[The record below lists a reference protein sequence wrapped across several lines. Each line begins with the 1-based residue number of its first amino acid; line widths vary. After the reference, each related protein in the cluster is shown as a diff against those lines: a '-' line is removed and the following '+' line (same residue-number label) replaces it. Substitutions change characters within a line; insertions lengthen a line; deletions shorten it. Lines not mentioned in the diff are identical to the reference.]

1 MRPVVKIYHQLK
13 QTILHVRRG
22 GRSTLISTLIKAPYR
37 LALIIVDF
45 LALPISIPIIILI
58 RIFKPIYHIR
68 FGYFYG
74 GRIGHFVFDTAM
86 AAIINHKNSKGAYL
100 FYFLPNISNTHW
112 SKMVKRELNVFYWV
126 RLLDFANQIIP
137 GGEDYSIVPGLYNGN
152 SSRDMNGLI
161 YRSDFSFTFTNSE
174 TESVKKWLH
183 AKGWKEGEKIIC
195 FHVRDNEYLA
205 TNNWTYHNYRNSDVQ
220 TFIPAMELLANKG
233 YWVMRM
239 GQKMHEPI
247 KSSHT
252 KIIDFAF
259 DKDKN
264 NLIDV
269 WLCAHCELMVST
281 GSGPD
286 AISDVYRRPIL
297 HLNYLPITE
306 LHSWSNAHFCPK
318 KLYWK
323 ESGLLLSFEEYC
335 QNNFFHSERY
345 EYFGI
350 NIIDLNSKEITD
362 SVLEKIKLIEGK
374 YVQSVEDNKLQHNFL
389 ETAMKNNKFSEVNK
403 FFHPDA
409 GISLSFLRSYPN
421 WLN

>member
-1 MRPVVKIYHQLK
+1 MQPIIKMK
-13 QTILHVRRG
+13 QTILHIRKG
-22 GRSTLISTLIKAPYR
+22 GWPVLISTLIKLPYR
-37 LALIIVDF
+37 LVLIIVDF

-86 AAIINHKNSKGAYL
+86 TAIINHNNSEGAYL
-100 FYFLPNISNTHW
+100 FYFLPNISNLHW
-112 SKMVKRELNVFYWV
+112 AKMVKRELNVFYWV
-126 RLLDFANQIIP
+126 RLLDFANSIIP
-137 GGEDYSIVPGLYNGN
+137 GGEDHSIIPGVNQAYM
-152 SSRDMNGLI
+152 SRDINGLI
-161 YRSDFSFTFTNSE
+161 YHSDFSFTFTNNE

-183 AKGWKEGEKIIC
+183 AKGWNEGEKIIC
-195 FHVRDNEYLA
+195 FHIRDNEYLS
-205 TNNWTYHNYRNSDVQ
+205 TKNWRYHNYRNSDVK
-220 TFIPAMELLANKG
+220 TYIPAMELLANKG

-239 GQKMHEPI
+239 GKKMHEPI

-252 KIIDFAF
+252 KIIDFPF
-259 DKDKN
+259 DKNRND
-264 NLIDV
+264 LIDI
-269 WLCAHCELMVST
+269 WLCANCELMVTT

-297 HLNYLPITE
+297 HLNYLPITD
-306 LHSWSNAHFCPK
+306 LHSWSNSHFYPK

-335 QNNFFHSERY
+335 QNNFFRSENY

-350 NIIDLNSKEITD
+350 NIVDLNSKEITD
-362 SVLEKIKLIEGK
+362 SVLEKIKIIEGK
-374 YVQSVEDNKLQHNFL
+374 YILSVEDNQLQNNFWD
-389 ETAMKNNKFSEVNK
+389 TALKTKKFSEFNE
-403 FFHPDA
+403 FIHPDA
-409 GISLSFLRSYPN
+409 GISLSFLRSNPN